1 MPITYRPIALDEF
14 ERFDLAE
21 ARGFSAHPDSNSEIK
36 DFERR
41 VFEPERSVVAFDG
54 DLMVGT
60 CGSFTFEMSVPGG
73 AKLRLGG
80 TSHVTVSPTHRRRGI
95 LTEMMRRQLDGYR
108 ERGEPL
114 AALWTSETVIY
125 GRFGYGLALMHER
138 REIDRRHTAFA
149 HSPDIGGQVKFVD
162 KKEAAKVFAPIYER
176 ACEMFPGMIGR
187 NDLWWEAALADPSAM
202 RNQAPALFHAFYEV
216 DGIPTGYVMYR
227 VRHNWNDSLPDSI
240 QGSRVGI
247 HELVASDDEATA
259 ALWRFC
265 FDIDLV
271 NTITAGGGVP
281 IDDGLTWMLAD
292 PRRLTRKPYD
302 GLWLRLVDVPTA
314 LSARTYAE
322 EGSLAIEV
330 EDSFCKWNDGTW
342 RVDGGTEGADCA
354 ATNDEPDITLS
365 AGDLAAI
372 YLGGAKPSELAR
384 AGRVVERTAGSL
396 GRADRMFATARSPWN
411 LVDF

>member
-1 MPITYRPIALDEF
+1 MPITYRPVTSDEF
-14 ERFDLAE
+14 EQFDLAE
-21 ARGFSAHPDSNSEIK
+21 ARGFSAHQDSNPEIK
-36 DFERR
+36 AFARR
-41 VFEPERSVVAFDG
+41 MFEPERSIAAFDG

-60 CGSFTFEMSVPGG
+60 CGSFAFEISVPG
-73 AKLRLGG
+73 AATLPAGG

-114 AALWTSETVIY
+114 AVLWTSETVIY

-162 KKEAAKVFAPIYER
+162 KKEAANVFAPIYDR
-176 ACEMFPGMIGR
+176 ACETFPGMIGR
-187 NDLWWEAALADPSAM
+187 NDFWWEVALADPSAM
-202 RNQAPALFHAFYEV
+202 RNNAPALFHAFYEV
-216 DGIPTGYVMYR
+216 AGVPTGYVMYR
-227 VRHNWNDSLPDSI
+227 VRHNWNDSIP
-240 QGSRVGI
+240 GSRVGI
-247 HELVASDDEATA
+247 HELVANDDEATA

-271 NTITAGGGVP
+271 TTITADGGVP
-281 IDDGLTWMLAD
+281 VDDGLAWMLAD
-292 PRRLTRKPYD
+292 PRRLTRRPYD
-302 GLWLRLVDVPTA
+302 GLWLRLVDVPAA
-314 LSARTYAE
+314 LAARTYSE
-322 EGSLAIEV
+322 EGSLAIGV
-330 EDSFCKWNDGTW
+330 EDSFCDWNDGTW
-342 RVDGGTEGADCA
+342 RVDGGSEGADCV
-354 ATNDEPDITLS
+354 ATNEQPDITLS

-384 AGRVVERTAGSL
+384 AGRVVEHTAGSL
-396 GRADRMFATARSPWN
+396 RRADRMFATTRPPWN